1 MLRTHRPVVGVS
13 VKELEITALDCPA
26 RDNYRC
32 WQVTHTNQMSVFV
45 FDDIR
50 QKPFSLT
57 PRSAVQL
64 PCPIE
69 HHKECRMILQS
80 RHYLGTGLAKLLRVP
95 SNLIFS

>member
-13 VKELEITALDCPA
+13 VKELEITALRYMDCPT

-50 QKPFSLT
+50 HKSFSLA
-57 PRSAVQL
+57 PHSAVQL
-64 PCPIE
+64 PRPIE
-69 HHKECRMILQS
+69 HHKECRMIFTQS
-80 RHYLGTGLAKLLRVP
+80 RHYLG
-95 SNLIFS
+95 